1 MRQTRLKTP
10 PDHPAGYY
18 HCISRVVD
26 RRFVFGEEEKE
37 MFVKLMRRWEKFCRV
52 RVITFCVMSNHF
64 HVLVEVT
71 PRPAQAPGDEELL
84 KHLGGIYGAGTI
96 KELREQM
103 ELLRASGSERA
114 LIALRESFLR
124 RMWDISAFMK
134 ALKQQFTQ
142 WFNGRHSRKGTLLEE
157 RYKSVLVEGAGE
169 ALATM
174 SAYIDLNPVRAGLCD
189 DPKEY
194 RWCGYAASVAGN
206 CGARQGLGTV
216 IEALNRPGENARQV
230 LAEYRMQIF
239 GRGEQN
245 GSDDPERA
253 MRVRRGFASGKVER
267 VIAQGGKL
275 DRWEMLRCRVR
286 YFTDGAVMGSREFVN
301 AVFKAERHRFGP
313 KRKDGARRMRFVEG
327 DTLRVLR
334 DLRVAPVGS

>member
-1 MRQTRLKTP
+1 MRQTRLKAP
-10 PDHPAGYY
+10 PELPAAYY
-18 HCISRVVD
+18 HCISRVVN
-26 RRFVFGEEEKE
+26 REFVFGEEEKE

-71 PRPAQAPGDEELL
+71 PRPVEVPDDKELL
-84 KHLGGIYGAGTI
+84 NHLGGIYGAGTI
-96 KELREQM
+96 KELRERM
-103 ELLRASGSERA
+103 ELLRESDSERA
-114 LIALRESFLR
+114 LVALRESFLR

-142 WFNGRHSRKGTLLEE
+142 WFNGRHGRKGTLWEE

-174 SAYIDLNPVRAGLCD
+174 AAYIDLNPVRARLVD
-189 DPKEY
+189 DPEEY
-194 RWCGYAASVAGN
+194 RWCGYAAAVAGN
-206 CGARQGLGTV
+206 RGARQGLGTV

-239 GRGEQN
+239 GRGEQS
-245 GSDDPERA
+245 GSDDPERGV
-253 MRVRRGFASGKVER
+253 RVRRGFASGKVEG

-275 DRWEMLRCRVR
+275 NRWEMLRCRVR

-301 AVFKAERHRFGP
+301 AIFQAERHRFGP

-327 DTLRVLR
+327 DALRVLR
-334 DLRVAPVGS
+334 DLRVAPVG